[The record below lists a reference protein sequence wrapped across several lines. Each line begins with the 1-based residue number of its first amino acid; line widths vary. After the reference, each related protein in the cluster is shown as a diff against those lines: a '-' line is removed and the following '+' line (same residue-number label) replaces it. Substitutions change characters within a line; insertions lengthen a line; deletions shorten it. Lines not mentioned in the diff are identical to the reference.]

1 MNNFKIFSDSSCD
14 IDEMTLKQYDI
25 HRIPFYISFD
35 QEVYEKEIE
44 EISLESFFQR
54 LTEKKVFPKTS
65 LPSIQDYI
73 NNFEPH
79 LQKGLDILCICISS
93 NFSGSYQSA
102 KSAASILS
110 EDFPERKILITDSIQ
125 ATGGQGIT
133 VLEAARMRDAGYSVI
148 KTFETL
154 EKLKSTSRIMFTVG
168 TLEYLQRGGRIG
180 KAASLAGSL
189 LHLMPMI
196 QLKDG
201 ELVPYGTVRG
211 RNRSLNKISTMVEEY
226 FSESGEKM
234 EDYRFGIISGTTIE
248 DTLTFQKAYE
258 NLIGHQIDYPF
269 FPLGVTIGT
278 NTGPDPVGACFIKKF
293 DRI

>member
-14 IDEMTLKQYDI
+14 IDESTLKQYDI
-25 HRIPFYISFD
+25 HRVPFYISFD

-44 EISLESFFQR
+44 EISLEAFFKR
-54 LTEKKVFPKTS
+54 LTSEKVFPKTS

-73 NNFEPH
+73 NRFQPILEE
-79 LQKGLDILCICISS
+79 GSDILCICISS
-93 NFSGSYQSA
+93 KFSGSYQSA
-102 KSAASILS
+102 KSAASILAES
-110 EDFPERKILITDSIQ
+110 FPERKIIITDSIQ

-133 VLEAARMRDAGYSVI
+133 VLEAARMRDAGYSI
-148 KTFETL
+148 KQTKDSL

-168 TLEYLQRGGRIG
+168 SLEYLQRGGRIG
-180 KAASLAGSL
+180 KVASLAGSL
-189 LHLMPMI
+189 LQLMPMI
-196 QLKDG
+196 QLKEG

-211 RNRSLNKISTMVEEY
+211 RKRSLKKISTMVEEY
-226 FSESGEKM
+226 FTESGENPK
-234 EDYRFGIISGTTIE
+234 DYRFGIISGTTVE
-248 DTLTFQKAYE
+248 DTLAFQPILE
-258 NLIGHQIDYPF
+258 NAIGHPIDYPF